1 MKSYLLDVESLLKEI
16 NFELTEGFN
25 HDEDGDLIVRASDL
39 QEAASIVSLHL
50 RGFFKEKLKEKS
62 YEGCE

>member
-16 NFELTEGFN
+16 NFELAEGFN
-25 HDEDGDLIVRASDL
+25 HDKDGNLIVRAHDL
-39 QEAASIVSLHL
+39 QEAASIISLHL

-62 YEGCE
+62 DVGC